1 MSKKTYF
8 VNIASRE
15 ISQIPFQNNTSFKI
29 HATGDEVQLLRNK
42 MNGLDYGDNLSFV
55 RAHIPIY
62 PYHHDKGNDLYDDNM
77 IQAYQLIYELGDD
90 STQSHIDS
98 MDILPN
104 DT

>member
-15 ISQIPFQNNTSFKI
+15 ISQIPFQNNATFKI
-29 HATGDEVQLLRNK
+29 SATSDEVQLLRDK
-42 MNGLDYGDNLSFV
+42 MNGIDHGDHLSFA

-62 PYHHDKGNDLYDDNM
+62 PYHNDKGNDLYDDNM

-90 STQSHIDS
+90 EARSHIESIGIISD
-98 MDILPN
+98 
-104 DT
+104 